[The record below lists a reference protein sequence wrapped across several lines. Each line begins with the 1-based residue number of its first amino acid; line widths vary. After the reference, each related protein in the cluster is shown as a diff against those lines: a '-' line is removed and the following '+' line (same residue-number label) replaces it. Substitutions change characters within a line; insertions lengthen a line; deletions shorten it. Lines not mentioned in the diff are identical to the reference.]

1 MAQNEKY
8 CIIIR
13 STLNTNKRIEKV
25 KILQVLP
32 ENDCY
37 VELKGARH
45 MWHRERFRMQ
55 LSSYLRIRRTK
66 WR

>member
-1 MAQNEKY
+1 MLQNEKY

-37 VELKGARH
+37 VELKVSHAAQ
-45 MWHRERFRMQ
+45 Q
-55 LSSYLRIRRTK
+55 LSNN
-66 WR
+66 